1 MKRLSTLLIL
11 LVSASQLSGCF
22 TAVLGGAAAGGAMA
36 VDRRTTGIYLE
47 DENVEIK
54 AARKFSTYL
63 GEGAHVNVT
72 SYNLTVLLT
81 GEVPNE
87 EKKKLA
93 EALTREIPN
102 VRNIHNALTVGFASS
117 IADRTADTYTTSKV
131 KTRIVTENHKITSA
145 VKVVTE
151 ADVVYLMG
159 IVAKEEAD
167 AAVEIARNTEGVS
180 KVVKVF
186 EYVK

>member
-1 MKRLSTLLIL
+1 MLAST
-11 LVSASQLSGCF
+11 QLSGCF
-22 TAVLGGAAAGGAMA
+22 TAVVGGVAAGGAMA

-47 DENVEIK
+47 DENVELK

-93 EALTREIPN
+93 EALTREIAN
-102 VRNIHNALTVGFASS
+102 VRNIHNALTVGFTSS
-117 IADRTADTYTTSKV
+117 IADRTTDTYTTSKV
-131 KTRIVTENHKITSA
+131 KARIIAENHKITSA

-159 IVAKEEAD
+159 IVSKEEAD
-167 AAVEIARNTEGVS
+167 AAVEIARTTEGVS

-186 EYVK
+186 EEIK